1 MKNNHK
7 YVLFVLVLC
16 LMCSLAFAACNKNID
31 TPPTPPEPPIEESK
45 VTLSDSALKLDVNDT
60 ATLTVCQ
67 GGSVNQQWT
76 SKNTAVATVDA
87 NGTVTAVSEGTTEV
101 EVTTANGKARCW

>member
-76 SKNTAVATVDA
+76 SKNTAVARTFGCRRNAHRDF
-87 NGTVTAVSEGTTEV
+87 
-101 EVTTANGKARCW
+101 